1 MQETSNGDR
10 VGQQFRNLPQAP
22 RIIDGPEVSGVQ
34 ECIPI
39 REIYQGLIHLSTR
52 ILKLGEE
59 PPRAQIM
66 IILIRFFQCIADQQM
81 VLVVSGPVLFGAV
94 RGDTTGIAG
103 VFHMLGRIGL
113 KMLWVRA
120 IRGTFDDRGALTHRR
135 RGGLFHNVEKVVG
148 SEEDAGAG
156 LVVFISGVVTRGGY
170 LGGERWG
177 HDALLFTPEHG
188 EERAF

>member
-1 MQETSNGDR
+1 MQETSDSDR

-52 ILKLGEE
+52 ILELGEE

-66 IILIRFFQCIADQQM
+66 IVLIRFFQCIADEQM

-113 KMLWVRA
+113 KVLWVRA
-120 IRGTFDDRGALTHRR
+120 IRGTFNGRGALTHGR
-135 RGGLFHNVEKVVG
+135 RGGLFHDVEKIVG

-156 LVVFISGVVTRGGY
+156 LVVFVGGVVTRGGY
-170 LGGERWG
+170 LRGERCG
-177 HDALLFTPEHG
+177 RDVLLFTPKHG
-188 EERAF
+188 EKRAF